1 MPPGRKS
8 VSTSSKSSSSTT
20 GQNSPSQFLFEC
32 GTVVWCKY
40 KKYPYWPGIIWE
52 KAHKPTRTLYEV
64 LFFGTFSLG
73 LGIDRKWLE
82 PYEGVAEFKKRIT
95 ELKASEV
102 LVKNKPSQ
110 YDMNITIANLESFQ
124 EAIKQASKILKCS
137 NPSERL
143 ELADNMRKGVTCDFF
158 QLEFDDDNDADDE
171 EDHDETN
178 SNSVEDSILSMPPLQ
193 NDQQF
198 IQTMMSQ
205 GKRKRKLE
213 DETNL
218 SNTKIRRIT
227 IKNEPEQPLNNSL
240 PSILFRHATDQPI
253 VMCSNFVCHS
263 LSPTEETF
271 ILDAITRSGPDCTF
285 FQAKQIAE
293 ETYSNIICVN
303 NSNRSLPVSE
313 VWFYLFFYLHFEQLF
328 STHLHW
334 LDDLEKAKTNIN
346 YLYEQQQQIIRLM
359 KTYLR

>member
-1 MPPGRKS
+1 MFPGRKS
-8 VSTSSKSSSSTT
+8 ISTSSKSSSTT
-20 GQNSPSQFLFEC
+20 GQHSSLQFLYEC
-32 GTVVWCKY
+32 GSVIWCKY

-52 KAHKPTRTLYEV
+52 KTHKATRTLYDV
-64 LFFGTFSLG
+64 LFFGTLSLG
-73 LGIDRKWLE
+73 LDIDCKWLE

-95 ELKASEV
+95 ELKASEIV
-102 LVKNKPSQ
+102 IKNKPSQ
-110 YDMNITIANLESFQ
+110 YDMNITLANLESFQ

-137 NPSERL
+137 NLSERL
-143 ELADNMRKGVTCDFF
+143 ELADNMRKGVTYDFF
-158 QLEFDDDNDADDE
+158 QLDFDDENDADDE
-171 EDHDETN
+171 DDHDETH
-178 SNSVEDSILSMPPLQ
+178 SNIVEDSILRMLPLQ
-193 NDQQF
+193 NNQQF
-198 IQTMMSQ
+198 IQTMLSQ
-205 GKRKRKLE
+205 GKNKRKLE
-213 DETNL
+213 DDTNL
-218 SNTKIRRIT
+218 LNKKICRIT
-227 IKNEPEQPLNNSL
+227 IKNEPKQLLYNSS
-240 PSILFRHATDQPI
+240 PSILFRHTTDQPI
-253 VMCSNFVCHS
+253 VMCSNFVCYS

-271 ILDAITRSGPDCTF
+271 ILDTIARSSPDCTF

-303 NSNRSLPVSE
+303 NSNHSLPISE